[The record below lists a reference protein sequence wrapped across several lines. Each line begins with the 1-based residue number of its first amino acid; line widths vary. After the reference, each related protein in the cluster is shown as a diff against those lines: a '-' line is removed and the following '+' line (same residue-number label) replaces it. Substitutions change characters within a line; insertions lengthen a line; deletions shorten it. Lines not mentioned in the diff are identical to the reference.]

1 MSEKLYEKP
10 AILQTFDEQDL
21 FERGGDTMQVSAWTH
36 TSMWSRHDGTLG
48 SLCGRSGTPRG
59 F

>member
-10 AILQTFDEQDL
+10 VILQTFDEQDL
-21 FERGGDTMQVSAWTH
+21 FEQDGDTMQVSAWTH

-48 SLCGRSGTPRG
+48 SLRGRSGARG
-59 F
+59 GF